1 MLVTGDY
8 REALAEA
15 GWSLSEQAKFIGKV
29 KGGELVALAA
39 FDNYNGDDID
49 VHIVANGFTR
59 DWIRAICEYAFD
71 LCQCNRMTS
80 LNDAE
85 NFTMERYLD
94 RLGFQYEGRKR
105 KALPN
110 GNDILI
116 YGLIKEDCKWVGN
129 QARG

>member
-8 REALAEA
+8 RDALAA
-15 GWSLSEQAKFIGKV
+15 HGWSLTEGAKFIGKV
-29 KGGELVALAA
+29 VDGQLVALAA
-39 FDNYNGDDID
+39 FDNYNGDDIEI
-49 VHIVANGFTR
+49 HIVADGFPR
-59 DWIRAICEYAFD
+59 DWIRAICRFVFD
-71 LCQCNRMTS
+71 ECQCNRMTS

-85 NFTMERYLD
+85 NFTMQPYLE

-116 YGLIKEDCKWVGN
+116 YGMIREDCKWVGN
-129 QARG
+129 RDRG